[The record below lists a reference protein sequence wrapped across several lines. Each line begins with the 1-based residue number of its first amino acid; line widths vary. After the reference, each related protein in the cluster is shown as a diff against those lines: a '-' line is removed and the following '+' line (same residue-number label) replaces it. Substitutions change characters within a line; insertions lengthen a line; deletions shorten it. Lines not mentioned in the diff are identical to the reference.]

1 MCRGIPDPAAARR
14 RDELL
19 TRGAAALVLTA
30 RGRVTAPGRVTARGR
45 IIWSA
50 ASSRSAPVVSRALP
64 GCSGVCFCHAAVA
77 AVADAAVAIERAPT
91 ATTIM
96 ALDVLNWIFR

>member
-1 MCRGIPDPAAARR
+1 
-14 RDELL
+14 L
-19 TRGAAALVLTA
+19 
-30 RGRVTAPGRVTARGR
+30 
-45 IIWSA
+45 
-50 ASSRSAPVVSRALP
+50 
-64 GCSGVCFCHAAVA
+64 CHAAVA